1 MSAPL
6 SPMEIPAC
14 REPLVAALDRS
25 RRESDR
31 ERILAAYE
39 LAAYAHREQWRKSG
53 EPYITH
59 PVAVAEILIDLGMD
73 DDSVAAALLHDVLED
88 CPEVSA
94 EDIRAK
100 FGDDVLHI
108 VEGVTKLKLAG
119 VTGDAPGRRAAAET
133 TRQAETLR
141 KMLLA
146 MAKDFRVMVIKLA
159 DRLHNMQTLGSM
171 PEHKQTRIASET
183 LDVYAPLAAR
193 LGIYQI
199 KWQLEDLAFKTL
211 HPAEYKQVSDLVG
224 NTRLDREEQL
234 KEFIDKVRAE
244 FECRHMRLLDIRG
257 RPKHLFSIFNKMV
270 QQGLPFEEI
279 YDLLAIRILVEGKDE
294 CYAAMGIVHG
304 LYTPMMQF
312 FGDYIGA
319 PKSNGYQSIHTKV
332 VGPRGKPVEVQIR
345 TREMHEIAE
354 FGIAAHF
361 HYKEGGQHNEE
372 SRRLASLRQQLFD
385 WSSDSAQSSDF
396 LRTISTDLFA
406 EQVFVFTPK
415 GDVIDLPAGSTP
427 VDFAFRVHTQLGM
440 TLIGTRVNGGM
451 VPLSTKLKNGDV
463 VELIT
468 RSNASPSMD
477 WLEFVKSAHARQK
490 INGFFRK
497 RTKDS
502 DAARGRDLVEK
513 ELRGL
518 GLEPKNHLGEEK
530 LKALA
535 ATLSVETSQDVL
547 ARVGNGLTS
556 AQSIVS
562 KLRGQTA
569 ELPTADR
576 IAVTVTKAGKSQ
588 LAVTGV
594 DNVLVSRAKCC
605 DPIPGDEV
613 VGYVTRGRGVMVH
626 RKICPNAQA
635 FLATEPDRLMPY
647 VWDHDGGR
655 YSVSLRITSL
665 NRPGLLADISN
676 IFAET
681 KTNVSAAKV
690 KTLPN
695 HTAEIDATI
704 EVTDTDHL
712 AGLMTKINH
721 FSDVISVI
729 RQLGRLSK

>member
-1 MSAPL
+1 
-6 SPMEIPAC
+6 METDLPC
-14 REPLVAALDRS
+14 RDSLIASLERS
-25 RRESDR
+25 KRQMDR
-31 ERILAAYE
+31 ERILSAYD
-39 LAAYAHREQWRKSG
+39 LAAHAHRHQKRKSG

-73 DDSVAAALLHDVLED
+73 DDAVIAALLHDVLED
-88 CPEVSA
+88 CPEVKA
-94 EDIRAK
+94 ETIHQK
-100 FGDDVLHI
+100 FGEDVVNI
-108 VEGVTKLKLAG
+108 VEGVTKLKLG
-119 VTGDAPGRRAAAET
+119 RVDGEGHAPKAAAET

-159 DRLHNMQTLGSM
+159 DRLHNMETLGSM
-171 PEHKQTRIASET
+171 PEAKQTRIANET

-211 HPAEYKQVSDLVG
+211 HPAEYKRVSELVG
-224 NTRLDREEQL
+224 NTRNDREEQL
-234 KEFIDKVRAE
+234 KEIIDRIQREFAE
-244 FECRHMRLLDIRG
+244 RGMKPLDIRG

-279 YDLLAIRILVEGKDE
+279 YDLLAIRILVNTKDE
-294 CYAAMGIVHG
+294 CYAGMGIVHG
-304 LYTPMMQF
+304 AFTPLMQF

-332 VGPRGKPVEVQIR
+332 IGPRGKPVEIQIR
-345 TREMHEIAE
+345 TRTMHEIAE
-354 FGIAAHF
+354 FGVAAHF
-361 HYKEGGQHNEE
+361 HYKEGGQQNDE

-385 WSSDSAQSSDF
+385 WSSESAQSSDF
-396 LRTISTDLFA
+396 LRTISTDLFS

-427 VDFAFRVHTQLGM
+427 VDFAFRVHTHLGM

-490 INGFFRK
+490 INNFFRK
-497 RTKDS
+497 KTKES
-502 DAARGRDLVEK
+502 DAARGRDLLEK
-513 ELRGL
+513 ELKGL
-518 GLEPKNHLGEEK
+518 GLEPRNYLGEEK
-530 LKALA
+530 LKTLA
-535 ATLSVETSQDVL
+535 KEYGVEGSIDVL
-547 ARVGNGLTS
+547 ARVGNGLSS
-556 AQSIVS
+556 AQSAVS
-562 KLRGQTA
+562 KLRGQA
-569 ELPTADR
+569 QELPSADR
-576 IAVTVTKAGKSQ
+576 ISVSVTKEGKSQ
-588 LAVTGV
+588 LSVAGV

-635 FLATEPDRLMPY
+635 FLASEPDRLMPY
-647 VWDHDGGR
+647 VWPPDGGK
-655 YSVSLRITSL
+655 YGVSLRIVSL
-665 NRPGLLADISN
+665 NRQGLLADVST
-676 IFAET
+676 IFAES
-681 KTNVSAAKV
+681 KTDVLAAKV
-690 KTLPN
+690 RTLPN
-695 HTAEIDATI
+695 HTAEIDVTI
-704 EVTDTDHL
+704 SVSDTDHL
-712 AGLMTKINH
+712 AHLITKIGN
-721 FSDVISVI
+721 FSDVISVT
-729 RQLGRLSK
+729 RQLGRASK